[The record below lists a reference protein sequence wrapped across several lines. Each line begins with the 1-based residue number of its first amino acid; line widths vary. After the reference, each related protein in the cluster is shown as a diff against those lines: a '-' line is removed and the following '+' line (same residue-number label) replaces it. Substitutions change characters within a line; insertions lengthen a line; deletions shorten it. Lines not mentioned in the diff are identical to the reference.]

1 MCDEDDVD
9 QVKEEDDGVVALGGG
24 QTRIYMGDVDGVG
37 QVKKEGKGVKLGGG
51 RTRVN
56 IKGVWWFCPQNHR
69 AVLVVSSS
77 KPSEGFG
84 GFVLKTIG
92 AVFGGLSSKPSDAG
106 LRVWALKPGRRFRCG
121 TDGTWRHRGVRVEA
135 KLPVRRRGGRRM
147 KKEKVGRIYI
157 WRVFGLCASCKG
169 VFVF

>member
-1 MCDEDDVD
+1 MEA
-9 QVKEEDDGVVALGGG
+9 KASSLAKTGHASTSISHAWRGV
-24 QTRIYMGDVDGVG
+24 
-37 QVKKEGKGVKLGGG
+37 
-51 RTRVN
+51 
-56 IKGVWWFCPQNHR
+56 HR
-69 AVLVVSSS
+69 
-77 KPSEGFG
+77 FG

-106 LRVWALKPGRRFRCG
+106 LQVWALKLGRRFRCG

-169 VFVF
+169 IFVF